1 MPPNPVCPRCGEPL
15 PSAEPDCPYCAG
27 RKKVPL
33 LHREPLVIAGVVII
47 AAALW
52 AGATFVTAAYAAR
65 QQSLARQWFNRGE
78 ADVRAGRLDD
88 AISKLRTALA
98 YSPDNFEYRL
108 KLAEAL
114 AAAGRTRQAQAYLRA
129 LWDEEPGN
137 GTVNLELARLA
148 VQTYDI
154 PGVLRFYHGAIYGVW
169 QDNPAE
175 RRRETR
181 IELVNFLLAQRQIQ
195 QAQSELIAL
204 AADLPR
210 DPALLLGVAGLMV
223 KAGDYRRALEEYREV
238 LALDPNN
245 VEALGGAG
253 SAAFALQMYPEARD
267 FLRRA
272 VAAGSRG
279 PQVAAQLQTAE
290 LVLQMDPFRPRLPAS
305 ERVQRILSAFTRA
318 GNRLQQCAAAGAI
331 ALDKPMGNTPLP
343 ADYANWM
350 ALKPKMKEQKLRR
363 DLEPGDAAMEV
374 VFRIER
380 DTAQVCG
387 PGVPA
392 DQALVLI
399 AQRRNGSTP

>member
-1 MPPNPVCPRCGEPL
+1 MPPDPVCPHCGEPL
-15 PSAEPDCPYCAG
+15 PSGDPDCPYCAG

-33 LHREPLVIAGVVII
+33 HYREPLVIAGVVIV

-52 AGATFVTAAYAAR
+52 AGTTFVTAAYAAR
-65 QQSLARQWFNRGE
+65 QQRLAHQWFNRGE

-88 AISKLRTALA
+88 ATSALRTALA

-114 AAAGRTRQAQAYLRA
+114 AAEDHTRQAQAYLRA

-148 VQTYDI
+148 AQAHDSADA
-154 PGVLRFYHGAIYGVW
+154 LRFYHGAIYGVW
-169 QDNPAE
+169 QDNPAQ
-175 RRRETR
+175 RRREAR

-210 DPALLLGVAGLMV
+210 DPALLLGVAGLMI
-223 KAGDYRRALEEYREV
+223 KAGDYHRALEEYREV

-253 SAAFALQMYPEARD
+253 LAAFALQMYPEARD
-267 FLRRA
+267 LLRRA
-272 VAAGSRG
+272 VAAGSHD

-290 LVLQMDPFRPRLPAS
+290 LVLHMDPFRPRLPAS
-305 ERVQRILSAFTRA
+305 ERARRIMSAVTQA
-318 GNRLQQCAAAGAI
+318 GNRLQQCASARAI
-331 ALDKPMGNTPLP
+331 ALDQPGENKPLP
-343 ADYANWM
+343 ADYADWM
-350 ALKPKMKEQKLRR
+350 ALKPNMKEATLRR
-363 DLEPGDAAMEV
+363 DLEQGAAAMDL

-387 PGVPA
+387 PGLPA

-399 AQRRNGSTP
+399 AQRHNGSTP